1 MDIDK
6 KTILAFILIGLV
18 LIIAQTDFYQKTI
31 DTEGY
36 RLRKERERQAQ
47 IARQQQQEAG
57 DQEPVQERL
66 QEQERTEPET
76 DQEQKEEKEPPPTSL
91 RPVQEAQEKTFTVN
105 TDLYQATLS
114 SKGGNILQWE
124 LKKYLDLDSNAVSLF
139 PANSLQT
146 MSIIFTTQERDSIN
160 TSNYVFTTSA
170 SGNINVSDQQ
180 KVTFTLDFGNDRR
193 IVKEYIFRNG
203 RYDIGF
209 NVRFINFE
217 DIIANKR
224 YSISAPHGLTSTE
237 QRVQDDM
244 QYTKAAVY
252 SNQNIQKGYKA
263 NGKVEKATGN
273 IDWAAVRTK
282 YFAFYII
289 PQTRK
294 SDFVKIKGEKTQIRQ
309 DEEWKKYSLEIAM
322 PYLGER
328 QDGDK
333 FMLYIGPLE
342 YNTLKS
348 YNLGLQDFMDFGWF
362 IIKWFAKLILIVF
375 MKMHTIIPNYG
386 VVILIFA
393 VMIKI
398 IVYPLTHKSYESMQK
413 MQAVQPKL
421 KELQEKYKDNP
432 QQLNKATMNLYKKE
446 GVNPAGGC
454 LPMLIQMPLLIGL
467 FVVFRTTIELRGE
480 GFIWWINDLS
490 APDALFTL
498 PFSLPIYGDT
508 VSLLPIFMML
518 TIFLQQKLSVTDPKQ
533 KFMVY
538 FMPIFLFLLFNR
550 FPSGLNLYYALFNL
564 LSIVQQKYLVPRH
577 AKKSKESS
585 SPIRKKKR

>member
-6 KTILAFILIGLV
+6 KTILAFILIGLI

-31 DTEGY
+31 DPEGY
-36 RLRKERERQAQ
+36 RLRKERERQAE
-47 IARQQQQEAG
+47 IGRQQQQEAVE
-57 DQEPVQERL
+57 QEPVQQRVEEEEKKEPETV
-66 QEQERTEPET
+66 QETEPEKT
-76 DQEQKEEKEPPPTSL
+76 APSSLQPIQEMS
-91 RPVQEAQEKTFTVN
+91 EKTFTVN
-105 TDLYQATLS
+105 TDLYQATLTS
-114 SKGGNILQWE
+114 DGGNILQWE
-124 LKKYLDLDSNAVSLF
+124 LKKYLGPDSNAVHLF
-139 PANSLQT
+139 PENSPRT
-146 MSIIFTTQERDSIN
+146 MSIIFTTRERDSVN
-160 TSNYVFTTSA
+160 TSDYVFTTSA
-170 SGNINVSDQQ
+170 SGNINVNDQQ
-180 KVTFTLDFGNDRR
+180 KVTFTLNFGNDRR

-203 RYDIGF
+203 QYDVGF
-209 NVRFINFE
+209 NVRFINFD

-224 YSISAPHGLTSTE
+224 YIISAPHGLTSTE
-237 QRVQDDM
+237 KRVEDDR

-252 SNQNIQKGYKA
+252 SNENIEKGYKT
-263 NGKVEKATGN
+263 NGNVEKETGN

-282 YFAFYII
+282 YFALYII
-289 PQTRK
+289 PQTEK
-294 SDFVKIKGEKTQIRQ
+294 SEYVQVRGEKTQIRQ
-309 DEEWKKYSLEIAM
+309 GEEWKKYSLKMAM
-322 PYLGER
+322 PYLGN
-328 QDGDK
+328 QQASDH

-348 YNLGLQDFMDFGWF
+348 YDLGLQDFMDFGWF
-362 IIKWFAKLILIVF
+362 IIKWFAKLILVVF
-375 MKMHTIIPNYG
+375 MKMHTVIPNYG

-413 MQAVQPKL
+413 MQKVQPKL
-421 KELQEKYKDNP
+421 KELQEKHKDDP

-454 LPMLIQMPLLIGL
+454 LPMLVQMPLLIGL
-467 FVVFRTTIELRGE
+467 FVVFRTTIELRNE

-490 APDALFTL
+490 SPDALFTL
-498 PFSLPIYGDT
+498 PFSIPIYGDT

-518 TIFLQQKLSVTDPKQ
+518 TIFLQQKMSVTDPKQ

-550 FPSGLNLYYALFNL
+550 FPSGLNLYYALFNI

-577 AKKSKESS
+577 TKRVEESS
-585 SPIRKKKR
+585 SPIKKKKR